1 MAAPKA
7 PQLDVSGK
15 PAGDVSLEESVFA
28 AEIKPHLVH
37 EAVRSEL
44 NADRAGTAATKSRG
58 LISGG
63 RAKPWRQKGTGRAR
77 QGTIRAPQFTGGG
90 HAFAK
95 QPRTYDQKVNRKA
108 AKAALRSAL
117 ASHAGEGTLAIVA
130 ASSFEEPSTKAAR
143 GLVEGSGLATPLVLV
158 AQPDEQALIRSFRN
172 LERVAIVSP
181 ADLVVAAVV
190 WARSLIVTE
199 DALPVVTGRAQ

>member
-15 PAGDVSLEESVFA
+15 PAGDVSLAESVFA

-108 AKAALRSAL
+108 A
-117 ASHAGEGTLAIVA
+117 
-130 ASSFEEPSTKAAR
+130 R
-143 GLVEGSGLATPLVLV
+143 GLVEGSGLATPLVVV

-181 ADLVVAAVV
+181 ADLEVAAVV

>member
-15 PAGDVSLEESVFA
+15 PAGDVSLAESVFA

-143 GLVEGSGLATPLVLV
+143 GLVEGSGLAR
-158 AQPDEQALIRSFRN
+158 RSWSWR
-172 LERVAIVSP
+172 SP
-181 ADLVVAAVV
+181 T
-190 WARSLIVTE
+190 S
-199 DALPVVTGRAQ
+199 

>member
-1 MAAPKA
+1 MAALNA
-7 PQLDVSGK
+7 PQLDLQGK
-15 PAGDVSLEESVFA
+15 RAGDVSLEESVFA

-44 NADRAGTAATKSRG
+44 NADRSGTSATKSRG
-58 LISGG
+58 LVSGG

-90 HAFAK
+90 HAFSK
-95 QPRTYDQKVNRKA
+95 QPRTYTQKVNRKA

-117 ASHAGEGTLAIVA
+117 ASHAGEGTLAILPA
-130 ASSFEEPSTKAAR
+130 GSFDEPSTKSAR
-143 GLVEGSGLATPLVLV
+143 ALVEGSGLATPLVVV
-158 AQPDEQALIRSFRN
+158 AQPEEQALIKSFRN

-181 ADLVVAAVV
+181 AELEVGAVV
-190 WARSLIVTE
+190 WARSLLVT
-199 DALPVVTGRAQ
+199 DGALPIVTGRAQ